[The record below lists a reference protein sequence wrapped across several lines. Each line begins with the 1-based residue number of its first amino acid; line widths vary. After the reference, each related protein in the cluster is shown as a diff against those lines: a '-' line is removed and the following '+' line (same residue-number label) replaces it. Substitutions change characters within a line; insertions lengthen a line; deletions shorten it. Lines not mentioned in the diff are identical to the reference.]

1 MDHLDNKYIL
11 PCLHYLIAA
20 PLLLMVRVHYQ
31 ELKWSGINHSL
42 RCMALLLW
50 LPGGNIPLWEPEHL
64 RPQSLGLLNKCLS
77 PAHFSRPPF
86 ILFIF
91 LCCLSLVPELEGLVL
106 LHISVPNTVLL
117 HSWHPV
123 NTFWGSKRQ
132 CDWTELRVTK
142 SSEVGSASCCS
153 WSTEQWLREHLIDR
167 PILSHR
173 SLTALRLPESKRPP

>member
-31 ELKWSGINHSL
+31 ELKRSGISHSL

-64 RPQSLGLLNKCLS
+64 SPQSLGLLNKCLS
-77 PAHFSRPPF
+77 PEGRDLCSTSQIPSYPAHFSCPPF

-91 LCCLSLVPELEGLVL
+91 LCYLSLVPELEGLVL
-106 LHISVPNTVLL
+106 FHISVPNTV
-117 HSWHPV
+117 P
-123 NTFWGSKRQ
+123 
-132 CDWTELRVTK
+132 
-142 SSEVGSASCCS
+142 ASQLTPS
-153 WSTEQWLREHLIDR
+153 QYLLREQ
-167 PILSHR
+167 
-173 SLTALRLPESKRPP
+173 TAA